1 MNCAILWAATEKLK
15 NWKLTTIIISPVGCQ
30 KVTWAFF
37 FLILSHVNI
46 NVVVIIIIINIIII
60 VFIVNTVFIQL

>member
-1 MNCAILWAATEKLK
+1 MSCNWKTEKLK
-15 NWKLTTIIISPVGCQ
+15 TDDYNYFSSRLPKGDLSI
-30 KVTWAFF
+30 F

-60 VFIVNTVFIQL
+60 VVIVNTVFIQL